1 MKINYKTLKIEVD
14 DNVMYDLAYV
24 ETYAKIIKLQNDK
37 STTAQAEM
45 LLEFKNLFN
54 ILLNDKNRDKAYKWI
69 KKENNGRIDVR
80 VLADMVASVQGQLN
94 ALEAK
99 KK

>member
-54 ILLNDKNRDKAYKWI
+54 ILLNDKNRDKAYK
-69 KKENNGRIDVR
+69 
-80 VLADMVASVQGQLN
+80 
-94 ALEAK
+94 
-99 KK
+99 